1 MNLLLFE
8 CIRNIFLAPILYV
21 LNHILHKWCIELSLE
36 DEISHTTL
44 CLFTTRRGVEAYMHT
59 NYALGYLLRKG
70 ENEMNLIPQMKQYI
84 NSYNL

>member
-8 CIRNIFLAPILYV
+8 NIRNIILSPILYV
-21 LNHILHKWCIELSLE
+21 LNHMLHKCYIEVSLD

-70 ENEMNLIPQMKQYI
+70 ENEMNLIP
-84 NSYNL
+84 